1 MSLAKLTALSTQTL
15 SLLLERQRLQSL
27 SPAFPGGAT
36 NSSLHLPQI
45 TRNFAQLRSGILELE
60 STGDHSEAV
69 VLLRNQHVRMRG
81 MVGLDAVIEPLPE
94 PTATQEVDPQARE
107 KPQDAWPAVGKQA
120 FTPYTDDP
128 EAGRDPVF
136 VLQEQQRL
144 MDGACRVCLVLGPTF
159 STKVCG
165 LQTRMYIWIRFHIRL
180 PDSVTCQCRSMT
192 SLKCTRA
199 CWRSL
204 TMISMIREI
213 AWAELVND
221 SDVLPM
227 VPRSTVSGNPLRV
240 GMITNR
246 AATQDPHLPLGCL
259 FSYY

>member
-27 SPAFPGGAT
+27 SPHVAEGAT

-45 TRNFAQLRSGILELE
+45 TRNLAQLRSGILDLE

-81 MVGLDAVIEPLPE
+81 MVGSDAVIEPLPE
-94 PTATQEVDPQARE
+94 PTATQVDDPQARE
-107 KPQDAWPAVGKQA
+107 KPQNAWPTVGKQA

-144 MDGACRVCLVLGPTF
+144 MDGACRVCFVLRATF
-159 STKVCG
+159 STKVYG
-165 LQTRMYIWIRFHIRL
+165 LQTRMYIWIRFHARSRDSMTCRRRL
-180 PDSVTCQCRSMT
+180 MT

-204 TMISMIREI
+204 IMISMIQEI
-213 AWAELVND
+213 AWAELGND
-221 SDVLPM
+221 LDVFPI
-227 VPRSTVSGNPLRV
+227 VQRSTVSGGPLRV
-240 GMITNR
+240 WDG
-246 AATQDPHLPLGCL
+246 
-259 FSYY
+259 S